1 MTRHPTR
8 TLASAVVTAALLQL
22 GLPVAAQTT
31 PGGGTTGGT
40 AGSER
45 TMANRLAGADKDFL
59 EQAAQNGHAEIEGS
73 RLAATKATNPE
84 VKAYAQKMVD
94 AHTKSHQELVTLATA
109 KGAKLPDEPSLV
121 QKTKLKL
128 LQAADGDGF
137 DRRYTESLGVEAHE
151 DNIKLFEKASSRSS
165 DPEIK
170 AFAAKMLPELRE
182 HLTMARSLKTA
193 SAKSGAKG
201 DAKTGADAEVIKR

>member
-1 MTRHPTR
+1 MKRHTPTHSTRS
-8 TLASAVVTAALLQL
+8 LATAIVVAALS
-22 GLPVAAQTT
+22 LPAVAQSPATPAAA
-31 PGGGTTGGT
+31 PGG
-40 AGSER
+40 ER

-73 RLAATKATNPE
+73 RLAATKATNPD

-94 AHTKSHQELVTLATA
+94 AHTKSHQELVTLATS
-109 KGAKLPDEPSLV
+109 KGAKLPDDPSLV

-128 LQAADGDGF
+128 LEAVDGEGF

-151 DNIKLFEKASSRSS
+151 DNVKLFQKASSRSA

-170 AFAAKMLPELRE
+170 AFATRMLPELRE
-182 HLTMARSLKTA
+182 HLTMARALKTA
-193 SAKSGAKG
+193 SAKKGAK
-201 DAKTGADAEVIKR
+201 ADAEVRR

>member
-8 TLASAVVTAALLQL
+8 TLASAVVTAALLQAAW
-22 GLPVAAQTT
+22 PAAAQSPAT
-31 PGGGTTGGT
+31 PGGTTGST
-40 AGSER
+40 ER
-45 TMANRLAGADKDFL
+45 TMANRLAGTDKDFL

-73 RLAATKATNPE
+73 RLAASKATSPD

-94 AHTKSHQELVTLATA
+94 AHTRSHQELVTLATS

-151 DNIKLFEKASSRSS
+151 DTIKLFEKASSRSA

-170 AFAAKMLPELRE
+170 AFATRMLPELRE
-182 HLTMARSLKTA
+182 HLTMARSLKSA
-193 SAKSGAKG
+193 SAKSGAKP
-201 DAKTGADAEVIKR
+201 AAEVTR

>member
-8 TLASAVVTAALLQL
+8 TFATLLFTAALVQA
-22 GLPVAAQTT
+22 GMPAAAQGTAAPAT
-31 PGGGTTGGT
+31 GTTT
-40 AGSER
+40 ER
-45 TMANRLAGADKDFL
+45 TTAQRLAGADKDFL

-73 RLAATKATNPE
+73 RLAATKASNPE

-94 AHTKSHQELVTLATA
+94 AHTKAHQELVTLATA

-151 DNIKLFEKASSRSS
+151 DNIKLFEKTASRSA

-170 AFAAKMLPELRE
+170 AYATRMLPDLRE

-193 SAKSGAKG
+193 SARKGAK
-201 DAKTGADAEVIKR
+201 ADAEVKR

>member
-1 MTRHPTR
+1 MTRHTR
-8 TLASAVVTAALLQL
+8 THPARSLASAIVAAALLQA
-22 GLPVAAQTT
+22 GLPAAAQSPASPATT
-31 PGGGTTGGT
+31 PGG
-40 AGSER
+40 ER

-128 LQAADGDGF
+128 LQAADGEGF

-165 DPEIK
+165 DPEVK
-170 AFAAKMLPELRE
+170 AFATKMLPELRE

-193 SAKSGAKG
+193 SAKKGAK
-201 DAKTGADAEVIKR
+201 ADAEVKR

>member
-8 TLASAVVTAALLQL
+8 TLASAAIAAALLQAAW
-22 GLPVAAQTT
+22 PAAAQTAAT
-31 PGGGTTGGT
+31 PGGTATT
-40 AGSER
+40 ER

-73 RLAATKATNPE
+73 RLAATKATNPD

-151 DNIKLFEKASSRSS
+151 DNIKLFEKASSRSA

-170 AFAAKMLPELRE
+170 AFATRMLPNLRE
-182 HLTMARSLKTA
+182 HLTMARALKTA
-193 SAKSGAKG
+193 SAKSSTKSGAK
-201 DAKTGADAEVIKR
+201 ADAEVKR

>member
-1 MTRHPTR
+1 MKRHNR
-8 TLASAVVTAALLQL
+8 THSRHSLAAAVVAAVFLQA
-22 GLPVAAQTT
+22 GLPAAAQSPATPAAA
-31 PGGGTTGGT
+31 PGG
-40 AGSER
+40 ER

-151 DNIKLFEKASSRSS
+151 DNIKLFEKASSRSA
-165 DPEIK
+165 DPDIK
-170 AFAAKMLPELRE
+170 AFATKMLPDLRE
-182 HLTMARSLKTA
+182 HLTMARSLKSA
-193 SAKSGAKG
+193 SAKSKSGAK
-201 DAKTGADAEVIKR
+201 ADAEVRR

>member
-8 TLASAVVTAALLQL
+8 TLAAAIFTAALLQAA
-22 GLPVAAQTT
+22 LPVSAQSAAT
-31 PGGGTTGGT
+31 PGGATGST
-40 AGSER
+40 ER
-45 TMANRLAGADKDFL
+45 TMASRLAGADKDFL

-73 RLAATKATNPE
+73 RLAAAKATNPD

-151 DNIKLFEKASSRSS
+151 DNIKLFEKASSRSA

-170 AFAAKMLPELRE
+170 AFATRMLPDLRE
-182 HLTMARSLKTA
+182 HLTMARALKTA
-193 SAKSGAKG
+193 SAKSSAKSGAK
-201 DAKTGADAEVIKR
+201 ADAEVKR